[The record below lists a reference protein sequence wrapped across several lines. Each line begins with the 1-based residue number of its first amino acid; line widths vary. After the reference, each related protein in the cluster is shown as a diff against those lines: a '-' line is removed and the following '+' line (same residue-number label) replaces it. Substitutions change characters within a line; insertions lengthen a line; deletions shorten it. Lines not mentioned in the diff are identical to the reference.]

1 MRRVESSYSRPI
13 VEASRSALLELSMGL
28 RSYADAL
35 VLVGGWVPY
44 FLLRDHKASDSEFE
58 HVGSIDIDL
67 VVDPDK
73 IGADEY
79 ATIVET
85 IADIGWKP
93 FESRPF
99 SFTRQVISSVDGRPY
114 AISVDFLAADPDRLT
129 GRGRHRKVQ
138 QDLSARIMQGAPLAL
153 AHQCGISIDAR
164 LPNGGRAEAEI
175 HMADVVGCIAMKGLA
190 LGGRLVE
197 KDAYDICAVL
207 DNIEGG
213 PAGVASAFRPFVGD
227 PLVGESIENIRK
239 MFLGSESAGALLVA
253 GFFSGERGSARDRRA
268 TRASRLVAAFVEAL
282 G

>member
-1 MRRVESSYSRPI
+1 VERIESSYTRPI

-44 FLLRDHKASDSEFE
+44 FLLRDHRASDSEFE

-73 IGADEY
+73 TGADEY

-85 IADIGWKP
+85 IRDMGWEP
-93 FESRPF
+93 FESRQF
-99 SFTRQVISSVDGRPY
+99 SFTRQVLSSVDGKPY
-114 AISVDFLAADPDRLT
+114 AISVDFLTADPDKLT
-129 GRGRHRKVQ
+129 GRSRHRKVQ
-138 QDLSARIMQGAPLAL
+138 QDLNARIMRGAPLAL
-153 AHQCGISIDAR
+153 VHQCMTSIDAR
-164 LPNGGRAEAEI
+164 LPNGGRAEVEI
-175 HMADVVGCIAMKGLA
+175 RMADVVGCIAMKGLA

-213 PAGVASAFRPFVGD
+213 PAGVASAFRPFAGD

-268 TRASRLVAAFVEAL
+268 TRASRLVAAFIEAL

>member
-1 MRRVESSYSRPI
+1 M
-13 VEASRSALLELSMGL
+13 SALLELSMGL

-44 FLLRDHKASDSEFE
+44 LLLRDHRASDSDFE

-67 VVDPDK
+67 VVDPDR

-85 IADIGWKP
+85 ITDIGWKP
-93 FESRPF
+93 FESRQF
-99 SFTRQVISSVDGRPY
+99 SYARQVISPVDGRPY
-114 AISVDFLAADPDRLT
+114 AITVDFLAADSDRLV

-138 QDLSARIMQGAPLAL
+138 QDLNARVMRGARLAL
-153 AHQCGISIDAR
+153 AHRCVTSINAR
-164 LPNGGRAEAEI
+164 LPNGGRAEVET
-175 HMADVVGCIAMKGLA
+175 HMADVVGCIATKGLA
-190 LGGRLVE
+190 LGGRLAE
-197 KDAYDICAVL
+197 KDAYDVFAVL

-227 PLVGESIENIRK
+227 PLVDESIGNIKK
-239 MFLGSESAGALLVA
+239 MFFGSESAGALLVA
-253 GFFSGERGSARDRRA
+253 GFFSGETGSARDRRA
-268 TRASRLVAAFVEAL
+268 TRASRVVAAFIEAL